1 MNKPPALATP
11 RRPAVLGLVL
21 TAHLSGVLGLAWAL
35 HGRPANP
42 PAVRPM
48 TVAVSLLP
56 QRIPQA
62 KDSAPAPRPGRAP
75 RPPLAAA
82 TTLPVLQA
90 MPQAPSLVSAPVTL
104 EAEASKARADL
115 PLLAAVAQHVAAS
128 PVSARPKPAHP
139 VDTGSPAQLPAEHG
153 DCAAR
158 QAARLYPA
166 ALRERGI
173 EGQVLLRVQVA
184 EDGRAAE
191 VRVQRGSGWRLLD
204 QAAQALALAC
214 RYVPAQ
220 ARTQEQLQAL
230 SSWVEVPVR
239 FALQHGS
246 STSNS
251 GNPTR
256 PTSPEA
262 PH

>member
-1 MNKPPALATP
+1 
-11 RRPAVLGLVL
+11 
-21 TAHLSGVLGLAWAL
+21 
-35 HGRPANP
+35 
-42 PAVRPM
+42 
-48 TVAVSLLP
+48 
-56 QRIPQA
+56 
-62 KDSAPAPRPGRAP
+62 
-75 RPPLAAA
+75 
-82 TTLPVLQA
+82 
-90 MPQAPSLVSAPVTL
+90 
-104 EAEASKARADL
+104 
-115 PLLAAVAQHVAAS
+115 VAQQAAAS
-128 PVSARPKPAHP
+128 PVSARPLPAHT
-139 VDTGSPAQLPAEHG
+139 VDTGSPARLPAEHG

-220 ARTQEQLQAL
+220 ARTLEQLQAL

-239 FALQHGS
+239 FALQRGS
-246 STSNS
+246 G
-251 GNPTR
+251 GNPTSSE
-256 PTSPEA
+256 SP
-262 PH
+262 H

>member
-1 MNKPPALATP
+1 MQNTAAFATP

-21 TAHLSGVLGLAWAL
+21 TAHLSGMLGLAWAL
-35 HGRPANP
+35 HGRPVE
-42 PAVRPM
+42 PAAARPM
-48 TVAVSLLP
+48 SVTVSLLSP
-56 QRIPQA
+56 PPPHH
-62 KDSAPAPRPGRAP
+62 SPAPAASPRTA
-75 RPPLAAA
+75 L
-82 TTLPVLQA
+82 TSNQLVT
-90 MPQAPSLVSAPVTL
+90 APSLPGAQSSPPTHSLISATESLEPESGKTHADTSTL
-104 EAEASKARADL
+104 TAALPTAPSPAIPPPAAAER
-115 PLLAAVAQHVAAS
+115 
-128 PVSARPKPAHP
+128 

-158 QAARLYPA
+158 HAARLYPA

-214 RYVPAQ
+214 RYVPAR
-220 ARTQEQLQAL
+220 ARTQEQLQML

-239 FALQHGS
+239 FALQRGS
-246 STSNS
+246 SSNH
-251 GNPTR
+251 
-256 PTSPEA
+256 A
-262 PH
+262 VAADMPH

>member
-1 MNKPPALATP
+1 MHKTPALATP
-11 RRPAVLGLVL
+11 RRPVVLGLVL

-35 HGRPANP
+35 QGRPASP
-42 PAVRPM
+42 PAARPM

-56 QRIPQA
+56 QRAPQA
-62 KDSAPAPRPGRAP
+62 QDTAQAPRPARASQP
-75 RPPLAAA
+75 SQAA
-82 TTLPVLQA
+82 TPRLPVLQA
-90 MPQAPSLVSAPVTL
+90 MPQAPALVSAPVTL
-104 EAEASKARADL
+104 EAEASKPPADL
-115 PLLAAVAQHVAAS
+115 PLLAAVAQNSATS
-128 PVSARPKPAHP
+128 PVSARPMPAHP
-139 VDTGSPAQLPAEHG
+139 AEAGSPAQLPPEHG

-184 EDGRAAE
+184 EDGRATE

-214 RYVPAQ
+214 RYLPAR
-220 ARTQEQLQAL
+220 ARSQEQLLAL

-239 FALQHGS
+239 FTLQRGS
-246 STSNS
+246 SSNS
-251 GNPTR
+251 SADPKGAE
-256 PTSPEA
+256 SP
-262 PH
+262 H

>member
-1 MNKPPALATP
+1 
-11 RRPAVLGLVL
+11 
-21 TAHLSGVLGLAWAL
+21 
-35 HGRPANP
+35 
-42 PAVRPM
+42 
-48 TVAVSLLP
+48 
-56 QRIPQA
+56 
-62 KDSAPAPRPGRAP
+62 
-75 RPPLAAA
+75 
-82 TTLPVLQA
+82 
-90 MPQAPSLVSAPVTL
+90 VTL

-115 PLLAAVAQHVAAS
+115 PLLAATALPPAAGA
-128 PVSARPKPAHP
+128 VSAQQMTTHPA
-139 VDTGSPAQLPAEHG
+139 DTSRHAQLPAEHG

-239 FALQHGS
+239 FALQRGS
-246 STSNS
+246 SAA
-251 GNPTR
+251 PE
-256 PTSPEA
+256 SP
-262 PH
+262 H